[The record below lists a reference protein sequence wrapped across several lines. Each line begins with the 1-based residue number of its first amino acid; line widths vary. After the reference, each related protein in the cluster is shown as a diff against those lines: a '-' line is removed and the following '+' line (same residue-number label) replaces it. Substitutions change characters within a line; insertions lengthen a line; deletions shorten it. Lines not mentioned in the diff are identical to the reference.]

1 MNNISNIKPSKP
13 KDDDHTYTD
22 LTLLYTKQELADRIT
37 LLYRIKYETE
47 SKMKYESLHSYDLK
61 KYNSAI
67 NELNEILAELLRDF
81 D

>member
-1 MNNISNIKPSKP
+1 MNISNIRPNKP
-13 KDDDHTYTD
+13 KDDDHTYAD

-47 SKMKYESLHSYDLK
+47 LKMKHESLHNYDLK

-67 NELNEILAELLRDF
+67 DELNEILAELLRDF